1 MGVQVPLGLANHQK
15 LHPWSFKTPGLSF
28 FLNIIPGGY
37 QGKKEKEKVKSLA
50 LRLGTTW
57 ERGVPLHFLG
67 DENEKGRKQ

>member
-1 MGVQVPLGLANHQK
+1 LLITKSFIHEVSKHLA
-15 LHPWSFKTPGLSF
+15 SRF

>member
-1 MGVQVPLGLANHQK
+1 LLITKSFIHEVSKHLAS
-15 LHPWSFKTPGLSF
+15 LFFKTLYPAG
-28 FLNIIPGGY
+28 I
-37 QGKKEKEKVKSLA
+37 KEKKRKKKLKSLA